1 MTSAAG
7 RGVPLVEVVRS
18 GFAES
23 VHRGSAVL
31 LAADGSVLGSVGDP
45 WAAVFPRSCS
55 KPAQAAG
62 MVAAGLDLPD
72 ALLALAAASHSG
84 AAEHLAGVAEILA
97 GAGLG
102 PEHLRTPADLPL
114 GPAERE
120 AWLRS
125 GWAPEPRAMNCSGK
139 HAAMLA
145 TCVARGWPVD
155 SYRDRGHPLQE
166 ALRAEAE
173 RLAGEPV
180 TATGVDGCGAP
191 VWAVSLVGLARTYR
205 ACVLAEPGE
214 PARRVVDAMRAFPE
228 MVGGE
233 GRDATRL
240 MRAFPG
246 LVAKDG
252 ADGVYAVVLPDG
264 RAAAVKVDDGAERAR
279 TPVVMAAL
287 AALGV
292 PAAAEAAAAGLA
304 DLADLAEPPVLGGG
318 QRVGSVRARPGLF
331 G

>member
-1 MTSAAG
+1 LTSAAG
-7 RGVPLVEVVRS
+7 RGAPLVEVVRS

-31 LAADGSVLGSVGDP
+31 LAADGSVLGAVGDP

-84 AAEHLAGVAEILA
+84 APEHLAGVAEILA

-102 PEHLRTPADLPL
+102 PERLQTPADLPL
-114 GPAERE
+114 GVAERE

-125 GWAPEPRAMNCSGK
+125 GSAPEARAMNCSGK

-145 TCVARGWPVD
+145 TCVARGWPLD
-155 SYRDRGHPLQE
+155 SYREAGHPLQQ

-173 RLAGEPV
+173 RLAGEAV
-180 TATGVDGCGAP
+180 SATGVDGCGAP
-191 VWAVSLVGLARTYR
+191 VWGMSLVGLARTYR
-205 ACVLAEPGE
+205 ACVLAEPDQ
-214 PARRVVDAMRAFPE
+214 PPRRVADAMRSFPE
-228 MVGGE
+228 LVGGE

-252 ADGVYAVVLPDG
+252 ADGVYAVALADG
-264 RAAAVKVDDGAERAR
+264 RAAAVKIDDGAERAR
-279 TPVVMAAL
+279 TPVVLAAL
-287 AALGV
+287 AALGA
-292 PAAAEAAAAGLA
+292 PAAA

-318 QRVGSVRARPGLF
+318 RPVGSVRALPGLF

>member
-1 MTSAAG
+1 
-7 RGVPLVEVVRS
+7 
-18 GFAES
+18 
-23 VHRGSAVL
+23 
-31 LAADGSVLGSVGDP
+31 
-45 WAAVFPRSCS
+45 
-55 KPAQAAG
+55 
-62 MVAAGLDLPD
+62 
-72 ALLALAAASHSG
+72 
-84 AAEHLAGVAEILA
+84 
-97 GAGLG
+97 
-102 PEHLRTPADLPL
+102 
-114 GPAERE
+114 
-120 AWLRS
+120 
-125 GWAPEPRAMNCSGK
+125 
-139 HAAMLA
+139 
-145 TCVARGWPVD
+145 
-155 SYRDRGHPLQE
+155 
-166 ALRAEAE
+166 
-173 RLAGEPV
+173 
-180 TATGVDGCGAP
+180 
-191 VWAVSLVGLARTYR
+191 
-205 ACVLAEPGE
+205 
-214 PARRVVDAMRAFPE
+214 MRAFPE

>member
-7 RGVPLVEVVRS
+7 RGAALVEVVRS
-18 GFAES
+18 GFVES

-31 LAADGSVLGSVGDP
+31 LGADGSVLASAGDP
-45 WAAVFPRSCS
+45 WAAAFPRSCS

-72 ALLALAAASHSG
+72 RQLALAAASHSG
-84 AAEHLAGVAEILA
+84 GAEHLALVAEILA

-102 PEHLRTPADLPL
+102 VDDLQTPADLPL
-114 GPAERE
+114 GAAERE
-120 AWLRS
+120 AWLR
-125 GWAPEPRAMNCSGK
+125 ADLPAEPRAMNCSGK

-145 TCVARGWPVD
+145 TCVAQGWPTD
-155 SYRDRGHPLQE
+155 SYRDPGHPLQQ
-166 ALRAEAE
+166 ALLAEAE
-173 RLAGEPV
+173 RLAGEPAA
-180 TATGVDGCGAP
+180 ATGVDGCGAP

-205 ACVLAEPGE
+205 ACVLAAPGE

-228 MVGGE
+228 LVGGE

-240 MRAFPG
+240 MRAVPG

-252 ADGVYAVVLPDG
+252 ADGLYAVALPDG
-264 RAAAVKVDDGAERAR
+264 RAAAVKIDDGADRAR
-279 TPVVMAAL
+279 TPVVLAAL

-292 PAAAEAAAAGLA
+292 PEAADAAASG
-304 DLADLAEPPVLGGG
+304 LADLAEPPVLGGG
-318 QRVGSVRARPGLF
+318 RRVGSVRALPDLF

>member
-31 LAADGSVLGSVGDP
+31 LAADGSVLATAGDP

-72 ALLALAAASHSG
+72 RLLALAAASHSG

-97 GAGLG
+97 AAGLG
-102 PEHLRTPADLPL
+102 VEHLQTPADLPL

-145 TCVARGWPVD
+145 TCVARGWPID
-155 SYRDRGHPLQE
+155 SYRDPGHPLQQ

-173 RLAGEPV
+173 RLAGRARVGDRRGRLRRP
-180 TATGVDGCGAP
+180 GVGGVPGRAGPDLPGAAFSPRRESRRGGWSTPCVPSPSRSAAP
-191 VWAVSLVGLARTYR
+191 V
-205 ACVLAEPGE
+205 
-214 PARRVVDAMRAFPE
+214 
-228 MVGGE
+228 
-233 GRDATRL
+233 ATR
-240 MRAFPG
+240 PG
-246 LVAKDG
+246 
-252 ADGVYAVVLPDG
+252 
-264 RAAAVKVDDGAERAR
+264 
-279 TPVVMAAL
+279 
-287 AALGV
+287 
-292 PAAAEAAAAGLA
+292 
-304 DLADLAEPPVLGGG
+304 
-318 QRVGSVRARPGLF
+318 
-331 G
+331 